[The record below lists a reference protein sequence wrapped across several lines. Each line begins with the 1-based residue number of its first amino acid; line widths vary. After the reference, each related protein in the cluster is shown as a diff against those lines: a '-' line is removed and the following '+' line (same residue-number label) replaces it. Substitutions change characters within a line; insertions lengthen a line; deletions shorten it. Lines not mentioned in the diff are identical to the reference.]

1 MKKLIIA
8 AATLACIGAV
18 FLFAFAIADD
28 SVIIS
33 LNSYKY
39 QGADHRSHILY
50 NTLNQSNDP
59 PAINSTTGN
68 SSTTLSMLMIG
79 LTLVGLAS
87 FRQNDKDRHPDST
100 E

>member
-18 FLFAFAIADD
+18 FLFAYAIADD
-28 SVIIS
+28 SVLIS

-39 QGADHRSHILY
+39 QRVDHRPHIIY
-50 NTLNQSNDP
+50 NVLSPSDDP
-59 PAINSTTGN
+59 PTINSTTGN